1 MLHGSGV
8 SSLMFTPGGAA
19 MPYLSS
25 HIRRLQEIKAAR
37 EKALLDNA
45 EGLWARVEAERRAV
59 DRCAMQLRAALLA
72 REHAQV

>member
-1 MLHGSGV
+1 
-8 SSLMFTPGGAA
+8 MFTPGGAA